1 MGKSITSSSWCLR
14 NPDFFLNTL
23 QTQKCSFP
31 FILWWKG
38 IESLMKSQIQLP
50 LKWICSWWWGNT
62 HKVPQLWL
70 TLDYIAHMETEVGE
84 KDLLDMLDR
93 LHQQMIFILFHDLG
107 SLPCRLATKKTISMP
122 FYAVKSVCTPTWLK
136 ESALLWLKG
145 VLEQLPLHI
154 LFAHCLEGNSCGQH
168 PDTIPCC
175 AVQSSFKIAL
185 LCRREQGP
193 CPQPFPRL
201 LMLCYV
207 LSELLCPRRNG
218 GPSSPFYQKMGASGK
233 RSVLLCLASYCHH
246 QSYEVGKPTG
256 QCYERAV
263 GWFFRSTES

>member
-1 MGKSITSSSWCLR
+1 MVGEHPQGSTTMTYSWLHC
-14 NPDFFLNTL
+14 
-23 QTQKCSFP
+23 
-31 FILWWKG
+31 
-38 IESLMKSQIQLP
+38 
-50 LKWICSWWWGNT
+50 T
-62 HKVPQLWL
+62 HG
-70 TLDYIAHMETEVGE
+70 DRSGE

-107 SLPCRLATKKTISMP
+107 SIPCRLATKKTISMP

-193 CPQPFPRL
+193 CPQPFPKL

-218 GPSSPFYQKMGASGK
+218 GPSSSFYQKMGASGK

-263 GWFFRSTES
+263 GWFVRSTES